1 MKQLFRLIWGIF
13 AFAGLFFI
21 AVAFSSG
28 SCRAQG
34 ARGIDSYGRDFY
46 LGYMPAGGEAQSSDG
61 GVQLR
66 TAYILIG
73 SFTDNN
79 TVTVS
84 YFGSDGSEIGGSSHT
99 IQKGRCWQVQVPT
112 GMMTPDSGELA
123 EYKAAHITSR
133 YPVTVQFYMDGSNS
147 GGLYM
152 GIPTSALGKHY
163 VPACYFANPLQDN
176 PSPAPYRDSTSSEF
190 MIVAAYDNTSVTF
203 VPNTTT
209 EGGVI
214 GKNSGDGATG
224 TPHPVHIT
232 LSRGQVYWVR
242 SRADN
247 SNNDLTGST
256 IDANKPI
263 AVLGGQERGLL
274 GDPGSGESLWQD
286 VRDVMVEEMTPVD
299 SWDSEF
305 VSIPFLPPQEANASS
320 NGAGDLYRC
329 MTDSTN
335 AGSMDLYEIG
345 SNPVTQQV
353 APFQNPAANWPNV
366 QDAADLLVS
375 STNDDGTRKKMYPV
389 QYDYFQDNGAQ
400 DDYAYTTPNEQN
412 VVALARFEN
421 VTVFRVPQNSYYH
434 GFQFINVIT
443 WKDSLKNMSIVYN
456 GGPPTPLSS
465 YRKLATY
472 RIPNHPELT
481 GFSSSV
487 APGDYFI
494 YGNTPFACYSYGRTE
509 NVIKVGAWGYAAP
522 CGMLYGTRT
531 IEPKPRTSIT
541 HECDRWNVRVTDVLP
556 GDPGI
561 AGIELLNDPT
571 GIFTEPPHVSYNTSI
586 YPNPPQFVPGD
597 TSVSFDVQI
606 NDVTKDSYAAILIT
620 DRSGNDT
627 ILELRS
633 KAIEYTLSSPSAT
646 MLKVDVGAKVC
657 STFSITVQQTGSSDT
672 MTIYPPYFAYADK
685 SFTVT
690 ANPPLPMV
698 MRAGD
703 SVQFTVCFN
712 SVDTFAH
719 RDSLVI
725 PVGCLDTN
733 FHVYGTGVTPI
744 IIASNYDFG
753 NVPVGDTEC
762 RLVNV
767 RNVGNGTLII
777 DKNWVLDN
785 LSGEFSFADDALLPD
800 TILPGKNANLDFCFH
815 PTVKGSAT
823 AQMNWGTNLVSPFL
837 RQLKDTSLLIGYATQ
852 PSINWNPHL
861 KQFTAK
867 ADGYDT
873 ERVWLVNSSNHPSGS
888 DITITGVSIIGP
900 DSTDFSII
908 GDQPGYMPFEIE
920 TWVLGMDDSVWVDIQ
935 FHPDPN
941 KGYPTRTA
949 YLIVTGH
956 DAAGKTYTDT
966 LRVTN
971 ALFGVK
977 EEISSIFGI
986 DMLRP
991 NPAQSQ
997 ITVAFHADG
1006 AVAEIKIFDVLG
1018 KQVRSE
1024 RVNTGASERQID
1036 LQGLPKGSYILRL
1049 TSGGRTTSAR
1059 FEIE

>member
-13 AFAGLFFI
+13 AITGLFFL
-21 AVAFSSG
+21 ATGSG
-28 SCRAQG
+28 RAQG

-46 LGYMPAGGEAQSSDG
+46 LGYMPAGGEPNSSDG
-61 GVQLR
+61 GMQVR
-66 TAYILIG
+66 NAYILIG
-73 SFTDNN
+73 SFTNNN

-84 YFGSDGSEIGGSSHT
+84 YFGDNGTEIGGSSHT
-99 IQKGRCWQVQVPT
+99 IQRGRCWQVMVPS
-112 GMMTPDSGELA
+112 GMMTPDLPGETPQF
-123 EYKAAHITSR
+123 KAAHIVSK

-147 GGLYM
+147 GGLYL

-209 EGGVI
+209 EKGVI

-224 TPHPVHIT
+224 TPHPVHIQ
-232 LSRGQVYWVR
+232 LARGQVYWVR

-263 AVLGGQERGLL
+263 AVLGGQERALL
-274 GDPGSGESLWQD
+274 GEPGSGESLWQD
-286 VRDVMVEEMTPVD
+286 VRNTMIQEMTPVD

-305 VSIPFLPPQEANASS
+305 VSIPFLPPQEANASTD
-320 NGAGDLYRC
+320 GVGDLYRC
-329 MTDSTN
+329 IADSAN
-335 AGSMDLYEIG
+335 AGSMSLYEIG
-345 SNPVTQQV
+345 SNPVSQQV
-353 APFQNPAANWPNV
+353 APFQNPAANWANV
-366 QDAADLLVS
+366 QDAVDLLVS
-375 STNDDGTRKKMYPV
+375 STNDDGTRQKMYPV

-400 DDYAYTTPNEQN
+400 DDYAFTAPDEEN

-421 VTVFRVPQNSYYH
+421 VAVFKVPQNSYYH

-443 WKDSLKNMSIVYN
+443 WKDSVAKINVVYN
-456 GGPPTPLSS
+456 GGPPVPLSS

-481 GFSSSV
+481 GITCSV
-487 APGDYFI
+487 APGDYFM

-509 NVIKVGAWGYAAP
+509 NVIQVGAWGYAAP
-522 CGMLYGTRT
+522 CGMLYGART
-531 IEPKPRTSIT
+531 LTPKPRMSIT
-541 HECDRWNVRVTDVLP
+541 RECDRWNIRVTDTLS
-556 GDPGI
+556 GNPGI
-561 AGIELLNDPT
+561 ATIELLNDPN
-571 GIFTEPPHVSYNTSI
+571 GIFTEPPYVSYNTSI

-597 TSVSFDVQI
+597 TAVSFDVQI
-606 NDVTKDSYAAILIT
+606 NDVTRDSYAAILVT

-627 ILELRS
+627 VLELRS
-633 KAIEYTLSSPSAT
+633 KAIEYTLSSASAT

-657 STFSITVQQTGSSDT
+657 STFSLVVQQTGSSDT
-672 MTIYPPYFAYADK
+672 VTVYPPNFAYGDK
-685 SFTVT
+685 SFSVS
-690 ANPPLPMV
+690 ANPTLPKV

-733 FHVYGTGVTPI
+733 YHVYASGVTPI
-744 IIASNYDFG
+744 IIASDYSFG

-762 RLVNV
+762 HLVNV
-767 RNVGNGTLII
+767 RNVGTGTLIL
-777 DKNWVLDN
+777 DKNWVLHN
-785 LSGEFSFADDALLPD
+785 LSGEFSFGDYSLLPD
-800 TILPGKNANLDFCFH
+800 TILPGKNANFDFCFH
-815 PTVKGSAT
+815 PTVRGSAT
-823 AQMNWGTNLVSPFL
+823 AQMNWSTNLVSPFL
-837 RQLKDTSLLIGYATQ
+837 RQLKDTSLLLGYATQ

-861 KQFTAK
+861 QQFTAK

-873 ERVWLVNSSNHPSGS
+873 ERVWLVNPSTGATGS
-888 DITITGVSIIGP
+888 DITVTGVSIIGP

-908 GDQPGYMPFEIE
+908 GDQPGYMPFELQA
-920 TWVLGMDDSVWVDIQ
+920 WVLGENDSVWVDIQ

-949 YLIVTGH
+949 YLVVRARDQSGR
-956 DAAGKTYTDT
+956 TYTDT
-966 LRVTN
+966 LLVTN

-977 EEISSIFGI
+977 EKASLAFGI
-986 DMLRP
+986 DGLRP

-997 ITVAFHADG
+997 ITVAFHSDG
-1006 AVAEIKIFDVLG
+1006 PTAEIEIFDVLG
-1018 KQVRSE
+1018 RQVRSE
-1024 RVNTGASERQID
+1024 HVNSGSSEREID
-1036 LQGLPKGSYILRL
+1036 LRGLPKGSYILRL
-1049 TSGGRTTSAR
+1049 TSGDRTTSAR